1 MATIRELVIN
11 WLKDK
16 GQCIIEEYLYTRIQK
31 VQIVKTKDGHPFI
44 CEFDKGDTPVLFV
57 MGQEVMVVDTEDI
70 DKELT
75 EEEAK
80 KIIERLNSW
89 EYFG

>member
-1 MATIRELVIN
+1 MVAIRELVEN
-11 WLKDK
+11 WLKEK
-16 GQCIIEEYLYTRIQK
+16 EQCILEEYLYTEIRK
-31 VQIVKTKDGHPFI
+31 VQIVKTKDGYPFI
-44 CEFDKGDTPVLFV
+44 CEFAKGDTPLLFV